1 MIVYLKMIKLKIF
14 VLVVFLFPLNNALTF
29 ESEDALLLKK
39 SISNE
44 NRKKENRIRDIY
56 RNPFETLKFFGISRK
71 KKILEVSP
79 GGGWYSE
86 ILSYFMK
93 GTGNFYVTESKY
105 PAIKIIETNQ
115 KKFREYFRK
124 NMDLFGEINT
134 VYFDKSNTLESKE
147 NQFDIVL
154 TFRNSHN
161 WLEFKTAENI
171 YKSIFKT
178 LKKGGVLGVV
188 QHKANEDSNK
198 DFHNGYVKESFLIDF
213 IEKQGFIFVKS
224 SKINANLKDKKNY
237 SKGVWTLPPRLI
249 MGDLNKEQYIKIGE
263 SDRMTLKFI
272 KP

>member
-1 MIVYLKMIKLKIF
+1 MTKLKIF
-14 VLVVFLFPLNNALTF
+14 FLIIFFFPLNSALTF
-29 ESEDALLLKK
+29 ESKDALLLKE

-44 NRKKENRIRDIY
+44 NRKKENKKRDIY

-86 ILSYFMK
+86 ILSSFMK
-93 GTGNFYVTESKY
+93 GTGNFYVTENKY
-105 PAIKIIETNQ
+105 PPIKIIEVNQ
-115 KKFREYFRK
+115 KKFREYFRE
-124 NMDLFGEINT
+124 NIDSFGEINT
-134 VYFDKSNTLESKE
+134 VYFDKNNILESKA

-171 YKSIFKT
+171 YKSLFKT

-188 QHKANEDSNK
+188 QHKANEDSKK

-213 IEKQGFIFVKS
+213 IEKQGFIFIKS
-224 SKINANLKDKKNY
+224 SKINANKKDKKNY
-237 SKGVWTLPPRLI
+237 PKGVWTLPPRLV
-249 MGDLNKEQYIKIGE
+249 MGNLNKEEYIKIGE